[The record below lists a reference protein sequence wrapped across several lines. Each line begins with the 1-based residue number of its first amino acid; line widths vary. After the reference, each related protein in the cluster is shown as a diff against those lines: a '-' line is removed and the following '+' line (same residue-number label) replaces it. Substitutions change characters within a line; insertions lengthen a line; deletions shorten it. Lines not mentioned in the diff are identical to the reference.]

1 MKSEELDHWR
11 KYFRSSNSDIFS
23 IIDNAIVVAAKDC
36 PKEFKSRRDKI
47 AEKLFSVLLNR
58 CKDCEKVEVPVT
70 DNENGEVCKRGSVKI
85 GASKESNVNGAG
97 REEEANEV
105 MKVKPASNYSF
116 DEAEALTDELEAE
129 SQAIAEVL
137 RIKEILRHKE
147 DEPESVLF
155 ESLRRLELMGMSMN
169 ILESTAIGKAVN
181 PLRKHGSKKVRDLA
195 KILILAWKEMVDTF
209 YAKRDPD
216 AGENTPESLNP
227 SGVVNAEEE
236 EEEGGLPSI
245 PLDEGAFLLA
255 PPGMELSDQ
264 FFDGM
269 DEDGNIQKSA
279 PLNKNHGNGR
289 RPAMDTEI
297 KDKRNVPAFNET
309 AIIPKDNK
317 SQQLKKN
324 EAEMRLNKPKPV
336 AADAG
341 PRRYLTSNIRRNGNV
356 EPKMQQKLESSAVPK
371 RPLNAQQ
378 DNSKCSDDAA
388 KLEAT
393 KRRLQESY
401 QQAENAKRQRTIQ
414 VMEINELP
422 KQGAAHRNTHFK
434 PGNQNRQRGL
444 MRR

>member
-47 AEKLFSVLLNR
+47 AERLFSVLLNR
-58 CKDCEKVEVPVT
+58 CKDCEKVEVPVS
-70 DNENGEVCKRGSVKI
+70 DNENGEVCKRGSVKN

-97 REEEANEV
+97 REDNEV

-137 RIKEILRHKE
+137 RIKEVLRNKE
-147 DEPESVLF
+147 DESESVLF

-181 PLRKHGSKKVRDLA
+181 PLRKHGSKQVRDLA
-195 KILILAWKEMVDTF
+195 KILIVAWKEMVDTF
-209 YAKRDPD
+209 YAKRDP
-216 AGENTPESLNP
+216 AGGENTPESLNP

-236 EEEGGLPSI
+236 EEGGLPSI
-245 PLDEGAFLLA
+245 PLDEGAFFVA
-255 PPGMELSDQ
+255 PSGMDFSDQ

-269 DEDGNIQKSA
+269 DDDGNIQKSA

-297 KDKRNVPAFNET
+297 KDKRNVPAFNGT

-324 EAEMRLNKPKPV
+324 EAEVRQNKLKLV
-336 AADAG
+336 DADSG
-341 PRRYLTSNIRRNGNV
+341 PRRYLTSNIQRNGNV

-371 RPLNAQQ
+371 RSLNAQQ

-388 KLEAT
+388 KLEAA
-393 KRRLQESY
+393 KRRLQENY
-401 QQAENAKRQRTIQ
+401 QLAENAKRQRTIQ
-414 VMEINELP
+414 VMDINELP
-422 KQGAAHRNTHFK
+422 KQGTGHRNTHFK

-444 MRR
+444 LRR